1 MPIISGQLKLVT
13 DKPAL
18 VSEVWVRSAELRPY
32 GTGVLTAFNDTVSVA
47 DGEVS
52 FTAVPGA
59 AVLVLVQLGGPQ
71 VAVPI
76 IVEESPARQTLYQ
89 VIKNAEM
96 VEGRTADELAAVVKA
111 INDTLK
117 SADSV
122 AAQIAADAKAA
133 DAAAR
138 NARGGESGAR
148 SAESGAAKSASAA
161 AESAKSAAALEA
173 GAQGAQAAA
182 AESAKSAATSE
193 ENARSYAAT
202 AAQHEVAA
210 SGHADTA
217 KREADRTATIAGST
231 RWVGT
236 RLEVNG
242 KLSPD
247 LKGEKGEKGDKG
259 DPGRDGTVEFDELT
273 EVQRDSLRGEDGA
286 PGRDGRDGRDGS
298 DGEDGAPGIVI
309 GPTQPTNG
317 AVWLDTS
324 RDGEALQPYFAGPT
338 LSTPEQALQLPIGVY
353 AGVAEVME
361 RASKRTGPVGYRKRV
376 MKTRVGE
383 LIGYADVDPAALTQ
397 NSVAKQRLDAVADH
411 VRRNPTTTY
420 LQIVAV
426 LDEFDAALEAGR
438 VSL

>member
-1 MPIISGQLKLVT
+1 MPTISGQLKLVT

-32 GTGVLTAFNDTVSVA
+32 GTGVLTAFNDTVPVA

-59 AVLVLVQLGGPQ
+59 AVLVLVQPGGPQ

-96 VEGRTADELAAVVKA
+96 VEGRTADELAAIVSA

-161 AESAKSAAALEA
+161 AESAKSAAALEE

-182 AESAKSAATSE
+182 AESAKSAGVSE

-210 SGHADTA
+210 SGHADSA
-217 KREADRTATIAGST
+217 RGSAERVATIADST

-236 RLEVNG
+236 RVEVNG

-247 LKGEKGEKGDKG
+247 LKGETGEKGDKG
-259 DPGRDGTVEFDELT
+259 DPGRDGTVSFESLSA
-273 EVQRDSLRGEDGA
+273 VQREEIRGPEGA
-286 PGRDGRDGRDGS
+286 PGPP
-298 DGEDGAPGIVI
+298 GERGPEGPRGPQGNPG
-309 GPTQPTNG
+309 P
-317 AVWLDTS
+317 
-324 RDGEALQPYFAGPT
+324 AGPAGPAGPKGDKGDKGDRGEQGPPGTTTWAGITGKPTVFTPAPHSHT
-338 LSTPEQALQLPIGVY
+338 LGDIE
-353 AGVAEVME
+353 
-361 RASKRTGPVGYRKRV
+361 
-376 MKTRVGE
+376 
-383 LIGYADVDPAALTQ
+383 
-397 NSVAKQRLDAVADH
+397 DAVGIATKQD
-411 VRRNPTTTY
+411 VGTALGTARAYTDA
-420 LQIVAV
+420 LIVVGNTGATDSKLHIV
-426 LDEFDAALEAGR
+426 YE
-438 VSL
+438 